1 MRHQFQ
7 YLIFSAV
14 LLCMSGAAVSQEQP
28 SLRDR
33 AEEAYRKYEYA
44 NAAKIYTKLVDTRK
58 PRLED
63 LERLADSYW
72 QMNDYESAEN
82 WYARV
87 VAHEESPAEN
97 LIAYGEVLK
106 ANGKY
111 ATAKAQLE
119 AYAAR
124 TDDGD
129 RVALQIAGCDSA
141 IVWMAS
147 PTVHKLRNESI
158 NTSLSEF

>member
-1 MRHQFQ
+1 MRDGLQQIF
-7 YLIFSAV
+7 LIAV
-14 LLCMSGAAVSQEQP
+14 LCCMGGTAFSQEQP

-33 AEEAYRKYEYA
+33 ADELYRHYEYA
-44 NAAKIYTKLVDTRK
+44 NAAKLYTKLVDTRK

-87 VAHEESPAEN
+87 VGHDESPVEN
-97 LIAYGEVLK
+97 RLAYGEVLK

-111 ATAKAQLE
+111 AEAKIQLT
-119 AYAAR
+119 AYAEE
-124 TDDGD
+124 TGGD
-129 RVALQIAGCDSA
+129 SAIALQIAGCDSA
-141 IVWMAS
+141 LVWMAN
-147 PTVHKLRNESI
+147 PTVHKLRNEGI
-158 NTSLSEF
+158 N

>member
-1 MRHQFQ
+1 MTTMRYQLQ
-7 YLIFSAV
+7 QLIFSAV

-33 AEEAYRKYEYA
+33 ADELYGRYEYA
-44 NAAKIYTKLVDTRK
+44 NAAKLYTKLVDTKK

-87 VAHEESPAEN
+87 VQQEETSANN
-97 LIAYGEVLK
+97 L
-106 ANGKY
+106 
-111 ATAKAQLE
+111 
-119 AYAAR
+119 
-124 TDDGD
+124 D
-129 RVALQIAGCDSA
+129 RKS
-141 IVWMAS
+141 
-147 PTVHKLRNESI
+147 TR
-158 NTSLSEF
+158 